1 MVLFPIVFVLC
12 SAFLFSKGGR
22 PSATIIS
29 SLFMNKGGHRPL
41 WSIGAPMVQWLRPL
55 SFTEKTRVQVPLG
68 VYQDHR
74 RRILSKVKWIC
85 QLLSLSVAV
94 SFDIFYQ
101 KWNGFVRLGD
111 ERKLIMERLIRRWVD
126 ARVVNGDGL

>member
-1 MVLFPIVFVLC
+1 
-12 SAFLFSKGGR
+12 
-22 PSATIIS
+22 
-29 SLFMNKGGHRPL
+29 MNKGGHRPL

-74 RRILSKVKWIC
+74 SRILSKVKCIC
-85 QLLSLSVAV
+85 Q
-94 SFDIFYQ
+94 
-101 KWNGFVRLGD
+101 VRLGD